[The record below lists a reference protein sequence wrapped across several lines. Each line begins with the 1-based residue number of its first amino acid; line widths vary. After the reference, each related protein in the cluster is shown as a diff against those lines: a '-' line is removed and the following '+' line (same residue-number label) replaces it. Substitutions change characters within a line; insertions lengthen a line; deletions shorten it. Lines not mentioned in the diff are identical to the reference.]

1 MERIKISV
9 TQGKTVG
16 GIIIPLALVLIFA
29 LVAVASATDLVM
41 VNSVDGYTVK
51 MTVLCDGLPVVGA
64 NQIIFE
70 LRDSS
75 GKEVAD
81 IADIGVNYE
90 VAGFAPRKI
99 MPVTKSAS
107 GYSGVLNVSKAAIY
121 DVFFVFEARGQQK
134 RIVRFSFQTRDNAQ
148 TGQQNK

>member
-1 MERIKISV
+1 MERINISV
-9 TQGKTVG
+9 IRLVAGRGMVILLPL
-16 GIIIPLALVLIFA
+16 IIIALMGA
-29 LVAVASATDLVM
+29 ASATDLVM

-51 MTVLCDGLPVVGA
+51 MTVLCDGLPVVGT
-64 NQIIFE
+64 NQIFFE

-99 MPVTKSAS
+99 MPVTRTSS